1 MISSFKDRKTAG
13 QLLAQKLQKYASVSD
28 LLILGLP
35 RGGVVVAYEVAMAL
49 RAPLDVFLVRKL
61 GVPYQPELAM
71 GAIAEGGVLLV
82 NEEVVNYLSISKDTI
97 DEVVNVELE
106 ELHRR
111 EKMYRN
117 NGSSPQIAGHQLIVV
132 DDGLATGATM
142 KAAVKAI
149 KSRNPKKIIV
159 AIPVGAPQTCREIQ
173 QEVDEL
179 VCLMSPEPFSAVGN
193 WFDNFDQTTDQEVRE
208 LLEKAHDYLKK

>member
-117 NGSSPQIAGHQLIVV
+117 NGSSPQIAGHQIIVV